1 MPTMQEKRN
10 LIAKMKLIPIRQII
24 EGKNILLI
32 DDSIVRGTQ
41 MRETTEYLYGAGA
54 KDVHVRSACPPILY
68 ACKYLNFSRSTSDM
82 DLIARRVIA
91 KKEGTDSLEVVKEY
105 LDPDSIKYNEMVE
118 EIRKQLNFTTL
129 RYNRIDDLLESI
141 GIDECKICTY
151 CFNGKE

>member
-1 MPTMQEKRN
+1 MPTIQEKRN

-24 EGKNILLI
+24 EGKSILLI

-41 MRETTEYLYGAGA
+41 MRETTEYLYSAGA
-54 KDVHVRSACPPILY
+54 KEVHVRSACPPILY

-82 DLIARRVIA
+82 DLIGRRVIA

-105 LDPDSIKYNEMVE
+105 LDPDSAKYKEMVE

-129 RYNRIDDLLESI
+129 GYNRIDDLIESI